1 MPDLFLIITFQY
13 LMKFFV
19 NFKTQ
24 KKNKIKKKIKNIVHI
39 HIDNFNSNLGKKLQI
54 DKNRYPHL
62 Q

>member
-1 MPDLFLIITFQY
+1 MTDLFLIITFQY

-19 NFKTQ
+19 NFKTK
-24 KKNKIKKKIKNIVHI
+24 KKNKIKKIVKKTVHI
-39 HIDNFNSNLGKKLQI
+39 HIDNFNSNLGKRLQI